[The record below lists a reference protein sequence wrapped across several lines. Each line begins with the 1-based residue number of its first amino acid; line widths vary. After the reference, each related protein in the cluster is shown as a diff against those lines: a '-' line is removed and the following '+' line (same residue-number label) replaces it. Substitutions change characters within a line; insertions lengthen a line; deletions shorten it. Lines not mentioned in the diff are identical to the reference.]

1 MKRPGR
7 CVLDP
12 KVVVDEVQIRI
23 LVVVA
28 KFDRLN
34 RNLYEFLATIRPI
47 LPSDNGAFAELE
59 SVLQWSKQGTT

>member
-1 MKRPGR
+1 M
-7 CVLDP
+7 LDP
-12 KVVVDEVQIRI
+12 KVVADGVRIRI

-47 LPSDNGAFAELE
+47 RPSDNGAFAELE